1 MIRKLVLA
9 LLAPLLLFACATE
22 AEQPLVLTDESA
34 EEALAGGPA
43 LATLQA
49 APDLAAEAESA
60 AFEMVFEFELPDA
73 PVELRATGGYSGD
86 RMTMEMDFGSMLA
99 GLAESAGE
107 TLPPGFDE
115 PMQMV
120 VDGQRVYMR
129 MPMLDMLTGT
139 SGWLSATPED
149 LATGGDA
156 LGLTGTTSS
165 PSQMLEML
173 RGIAGDVEE
182 KGMEEVRGVS
192 TTRYGAVLD
201 FEEVLAE
208 IPAEQREQMEAQLD
222 QIGGMGLDSVPVD
235 VWVGDDGL
243 PRRLQLAFDGM
254 GEALGVPGSATMTLE
269 LFDWG
274 EPVDIQVPAAED
286 VTPLVDVMPGLGGIA
301 DIGGSAQ

>member
-9 LLAPLLLFACATE
+9 LLAPLLLFACAEE
-22 AEQPLVLTDESA
+22 AEQPQVLTEDSVEEPA
-34 EEALAGGPA
+34 EGGGAA

-49 APDLAAEAESA
+49 APDLAADAQSA
-60 AFEMVFEFELPDA
+60 AFEMVFEFDMPDA
-73 PVELRATGGYSGD
+73 PMELRATGGYSGD
-86 RMTMEMDFGSMLA
+86 RMTMEMDFGSMLE

-107 TLPPGFDE
+107 SMPPGFDE

-120 VDGQRVYMR
+120 VDGQTVYMR

-139 SGWLSATPED
+139 SGWLSATPDD
-149 LATGGDA
+149 LAAGGDA

-173 RGIAGDVEE
+173 RGIAGEVEE
-182 KGMEEVRGVS
+182 KGTEDVRGVS

-201 FEEVLAE
+201 FEEVLAN
-208 IPAEQREQMEAQLD
+208 IPQEQREQMEAQLD
-222 QIGGMGLDSVPVD
+222 QIGGMGLESVPVD

-243 PRRLQLAFDGM
+243 PRRLQMAFDGM

-274 EPVDIQVPAAED
+274 QPIDIEVPPADE
-286 VTPLVDVMPGLGGIA
+286 VTPLVDVMPGLAG
-301 DIGGSAQ
+301 IGGAAQ